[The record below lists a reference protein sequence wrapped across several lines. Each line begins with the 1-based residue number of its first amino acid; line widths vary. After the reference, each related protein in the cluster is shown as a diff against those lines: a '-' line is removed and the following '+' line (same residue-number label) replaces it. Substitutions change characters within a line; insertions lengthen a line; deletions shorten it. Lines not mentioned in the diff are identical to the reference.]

1 MSGDA
6 RMTVRHDSDFWTAR
20 MVFIGKLARADAI
33 AVILEVK
40 QEGFVTYAS
49 DNLSS
54 EPGWNGAVAG
64 PLIRSTLDSRQPGQA
79 SVVFPLADGRAATS
93 IFVAPIL
100 WNEQLVGALAAL
112 RATGSFDD
120 RDGAEI
126 ARLADLVGLEL
137 AEATALRRAQ
147 TQQAELETRLRA
159 QAKIADVARST
170 QDPDQLLERATAQ
183 LAELFGADGVSI
195 MLADEAGQLSVHPSS
210 SLGLTEAAK
219 QDKKKVGEGISG
231 HVAKTGQ
238 PLLLSGQVTDHR
250 FTGNDPTIG
259 ESIIAP
265 LRVDDRTI
273 GVINIKHTAAVKDR
287 FTQASV
293 ESLQQV
299 ASDIAA
305 SFVAADAM
313 RRTEDDRK
321 QALVLYE
328 LSRLATMGNDPQQD
342 LETAA
347 EMIAAMLSNDVV
359 GVWALE
365 ADGGLRLRAGH
376 GYPEPRPKNVPPA
389 AIGPAMGVAVR
400 QQQLA
405 TARFA
410 PGDERRPAWAPE
422 AASAFVMAPIGS
434 HGNYLGA
441 LVVGRTTGGFS
452 DPELDF
458 AGTLGEYL
466 SGQMQKTVAG
476 DSQQVAA
483 ANERRKIAQEIHD
496 GIAQELTGI
505 VLTLE
510 ACQRALDRDPAAL
523 TVSLARAARE
533 ARATLADVRQYMAA
547 LRANEGG
554 EINLPSTVAR
564 LVDDVRR
571 QTGLR
576 VELEEVGAERELE
589 PPLERA
595 VVRIVGESLRN
606 VAQHAHARAAKLR
619 LSYGPSEITVV
630 VEDDGVGFD
639 PEPTIA
645 SAAESGH
652 FGLAGM
658 RERAESI
665 GGTLTVLSQ
674 PGQGVIV
681 TAALPYLFVEDPVR
695 AMKEPPSPVVEDVDA
710 PAERGGIISKLFGR

>member
-1 MSGDA
+1 MSVRLDADFWSA
-6 RMTVRHDSDFWTAR
+6 RMAFL
-20 MVFIGKLARADAI
+20 GKLARADAI

-40 QEGFVTYAS
+40 NEGFVTYAADNVPS
-49 DNLSS
+49 D
-54 EPGWNGAVAG
+54 PGWNGAVAG
-64 PLIRSTLDSRQPGQA
+64 PLIRSTLESRRPGQA
-79 SVVFPLADGRAATS
+79 GVVLPLADGRAAS
-93 IFVAPIL
+93 IIFIAPIV
-100 WNEQLVGALAAL
+100 WNDQLVGALAAL
-112 RATGSFDD
+112 RASGGFDD
-120 RDGAEI
+120 RDAAEVE
-126 ARLADLVGLEL
+126 RLADLVGLEL

-147 TQQAELETRLRA
+147 SQQTELESRLRA

-170 QDPDQLLERATAQ
+170 RDPDELLERATTQ

-195 MLADEAGQLSVHPSS
+195 MLADDAGQLSVRS
-210 SLGLTEAAK
+210 SLGLSEAAK
-219 QDKKKVGEGISG
+219 KDKKKAGEGISG
-231 HVAKTGQ
+231 YVAKTGQ
-238 PLLLSGQVTDHR
+238 PLLLTGQVKDRR

-259 ESIIAP
+259 ESIVAP
-265 LRVDDRTI
+265 MRADDRTI
-273 GVINIKHTAAVKDR
+273 GVVNVKHTALAKDR

-347 EMIAAMLSNDVV
+347 DMIAGMLNNDVV

-365 ADGGLRLRAGH
+365 TAGLRLRSGH
-376 GYPEPRPKNVPPA
+376 GYPDPRPGLIA
-389 AIGPAMGVAVR
+389 LAGLGPAMTMAVR

-410 PGDERRPAWAPE
+410 LGDERRPDWAPVD
-422 AASAFVMAPIGS
+422 AQAFVLAPIGS

-441 LVVGRTTGGFS
+441 LVLGRKTGGFA
-452 DPELDF
+452 DAEIDF
-458 AGTLGEYL
+458 ATTLGEYL
-466 SGQMQKTVAG
+466 SGQMQKTAGGTPQAVVAM
-476 DSQQVAA
+476 
-483 ANERRKIAQEIHD
+483 NERRKIAQEIHD
-496 GIAQELTGI
+496 GIAQELTGV

-523 TVSLARAARE
+523 TASLAKASRE
-533 ARATLADVRQYMAA
+533 ARATLAEVRQYMAA
-547 LRANEGG
+547 LRAKEGG
-554 EINLPSTVAR
+554 EINLPSTMAR

-576 VELEEVGAERELE
+576 VEIEEQGSERDLE

-595 VVRIVGESLRN
+595 VMRIVGESLRN
-606 VAQHAHARAAKLR
+606 VAQHAHANAAKLR
-619 LSYGPSEITVV
+619 LNYGKNEITVI
-630 VEDDGVGFD
+630 VEDDGAGFD
-639 PEPTIA
+639 LEPTMA
-645 SAAESGH
+645 SATERGH

-665 GGTLTVLSQ
+665 GGTFVVLSQ
-674 PGQGVIV
+674 PGRGSVV
-681 TAALPYLFVEDPVR
+681 TATLPYLFAEDPMR
-695 AMKEPPSPVVEDVDA
+695 TMQDPTPIVEDVE
-710 PAERGGIISKLFGR
+710 PPVERSGIISKLFGR

>member
-1 MSGDA
+1 
-6 RMTVRHDSDFWTAR
+6 MTVRLDADFWSAR

-33 AVILEVK
+33 AVLLEVK

-54 EPGWNGAVAG
+54 DPGWNGAVAG

-79 SVVFPLADGRAATS
+79 SVVFPLADGRAASS

-112 RATGSFDD
+112 RATGGFDE
-120 RDGAEI
+120 RDAAEI

-147 TQQAELETRLRA
+147 SQHAELETRLRA
-159 QAKIADVARST
+159 QEKIADVARST

-195 MLADEAGQLSVHPSS
+195 MLADDSGQLSVHGSS
-210 SLGLTEAAK
+210 ALGLTEAAK
-219 QDKKKVGEGISG
+219 KDRKKVGEGISG
-231 HVAKTGQ
+231 HVAQTGQ
-238 PLLLSGQVTDHR
+238 PLLLSGQVTDSR

-265 LRVDDRTI
+265 LRLDDRTI

-299 ASDIAA
+299 ANDIAA

-313 RRTEDDRK
+313 RRTEDDRT

-342 LETAA
+342 LDTATD
-347 EMIAAMLSNDVV
+347 MIAAMLNNDVV

-376 GYPEPRPKNVPPA
+376 GYPEPRPKAIAPA
-389 AIGPAMGVAVR
+389 GIGPAMTVALR
-400 QQQLA
+400 QQQVA

-410 PGDERRPAWAPE
+410 VGDERRPAWAP
-422 AASAFVMAPIGS
+422 AGGAAFVMAPIGS

-441 LVVGRTTGGFS
+441 LVLGRTTGGFS
-452 DPELDF
+452 DPELEF
-458 AGTLGEYL
+458 ARTLGEYL
-466 SGQMQKTVAG
+466 SGQMQKTAAG
-476 DSQQVAA
+476 DSQQAVAE
-483 ANERRKIAQEIHD
+483 NERRKIAQEIHD

-523 TVSLARAARE
+523 TVSLAKAARE
-533 ARATLADVRQYMAA
+533 ARATLADVRQYMAQ

-554 EINLPSTVAR
+554 EINLPSTVKR
-564 LVDDVRR
+564 LIDDVRR

-576 VELEEVGAERELE
+576 VDMEETGGERELE

-606 VAQHAHARAAKLR
+606 IAQHAHAKTAKLR
-619 LSYGPSEITVV
+619 LGYGQKEITVI

-639 PEPTIA
+639 IEPAMA

-674 PGQGVIV
+674 PGQGSVV
-681 TAALPYLFVEDPVR
+681 TATLPYLFAEDPLR
-695 AMKEPPSPVVEDVDA
+695 AMQGSTPVVEDVET

>member
-1 MSGDA
+1 MSVRLDADFWSA
-6 RMTVRHDSDFWTAR
+6 RMAFL
-20 MVFIGKLARADAI
+20 GKLARADAI

-40 QEGFVTYAS
+40 NEGFVTYAA
-49 DNLSS
+49 DNVPTD
-54 EPGWNGAVAG
+54 PGWNGGSAG
-64 PLIRSTLDSRQPGQA
+64 PLIRSTLDSRQPVQG
-79 SVVFPLADGRAATS
+79 SVVLPLADGRAAS
-93 IFVAPIL
+93 SMFVGPIV
-100 WNEQLVGALAAL
+100 WNDQIVGALAAL
-112 RATGSFDD
+112 RETGGFDD
-120 RDGAEI
+120 RDAAEI
-126 ARLADLVGLEL
+126 SRLADLVGLEL
-137 AEATALRRAQ
+137 AEATAVRRAQ
-147 TQQAELETRLRA
+147 SQQTELETRLKA

-170 QDPDQLLERATAQ
+170 QDPEQLLQRATAQ

-195 MLADEAGQLSVHPSS
+195 MLADDAGQLSVRSS
-210 SLGLTEAAK
+210 VGLSEAAK

-231 HVAKTGQ
+231 YVAKTGQ
-238 PLLLSGQVTDHR
+238 PLLLSGEVTDHR

-259 ESIIAP
+259 ESIVAP
-265 LRVDDRTI
+265 LRTDDRTI
-273 GVINIKHTAAVKDR
+273 GVINIKHTAAAAKDR

-342 LETAA
+342 LETAS
-347 EMIAAMLSNDVV
+347 EMIAAMLNNDVV

-365 ADGGLRLRAGH
+365 TNGGIRLRAGH
-376 GYPEPRPKNVPPA
+376 GYPEPRPSGVPLA
-389 AIGPAMGVAVR
+389 GIGPAMTVALR

-410 PGDERRPAWAPE
+410 AGDPRRPLWAP
-422 AASAFVMAPIGS
+422 ADASVFVMSPIGS

-441 LVVGRTTGGFS
+441 LVLGRKTGGFS
-452 DPELDF
+452 DPEIDF
-458 AGTLGEYL
+458 ATTLGEYL

-476 DSQQVAA
+476 DSQEVVA

-496 GIAQELTGI
+496 GIAQELTGV

-510 ACQRALDRDPAAL
+510 ACQRALERDPGSLSA
-523 TVSLARAARE
+523 SLAKASRE
-533 ARATLADVRQYMAA
+533 ARATLAEVRQYMAA

-554 EINLPSTVAR
+554 EIDLPSTVAR

-571 QTGLR
+571 QTGLK
-576 VELEEVGAERELE
+576 VEIEELGPEHELE

-595 VVRIVGESLRN
+595 VMRIVGESLRN
-606 VAQHAHARAAKLR
+606 VAQHAHANAAKLR
-619 LSYGPSEITVV
+619 MNYGPSEITVI

-639 PEPTIA
+639 ADSTIA
-645 SAAESGH
+645 GATDSGH

-674 PGQGVIV
+674 PGRGSVV
-681 TAALPYLFVEDPVR
+681 TALLPYLFAEDPLR
-695 AMKEPPSPVVEDVDA
+695 AMQGPTPVVEDVEA
-710 PAERGGIISKLFGR
+710 PAERSGIISKLFGR